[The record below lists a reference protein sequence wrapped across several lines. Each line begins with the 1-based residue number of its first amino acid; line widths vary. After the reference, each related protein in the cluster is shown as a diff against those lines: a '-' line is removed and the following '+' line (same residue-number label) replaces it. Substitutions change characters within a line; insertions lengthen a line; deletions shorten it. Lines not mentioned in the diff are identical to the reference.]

1 MQLWRTP
8 VSLYT
13 LCQSSLASN
22 HTDVL
27 IGFHIFYWKPNHLIS
42 IFPSFFQVW
51 TNPFLQWNPQDYE
64 GIDRILVDPRTIWVP
79 DIVLENKL
87 VYLYFFMR
95 GIAWDDIS
103 IQVSTLSLIH
113 SLKLFIPDGTCVDIA
128 WLLSNASDMRI
139 RARKLLPCALAKW
152 RTLYIRFVCYKWLNP
167 VEISRQDIRP
177 QSNVA
182 TLPCLEIWPALHSMF
197 DPTPLALSSLFFGRW
212 LLASLFSTSHF
223 STTHLETLT
232 DLEKSSNLR
241 RLVQ

>member
-1 MQLWRTP
+1 M
-8 VSLYT
+8 
-13 LCQSSLASN
+13 
-22 HTDVL
+22 
-27 IGFHIFYWKPNHLIS
+27 
-42 IFPSFFQVW
+42 W

-139 RARKLLPCALAKW
+139 RARKLLQCALAKW

-182 TLPCLEIWPALHSMF
+182 TLPCLELWPSYSSFHVWPNSSSSIITVLRQVAFGKPLF
-197 DPTPLALSSLFFGRW
+197 DLPFFQ
-212 LLASLFSTSHF
+212 LLT
-223 STTHLETLT
+223 
-232 DLEKSSNLR
+232 
-241 RLVQ
+241 

>member
-1 MQLWRTP
+1 MGTWYCSREQ
-8 VSLYT
+8 VSLFVLFYERYSLRWYKYSGIHT
-13 LCQSSLASN
+13 LT
-22 HTDVL
+22 H
-27 IGFHIFYWKPNHLIS
+27 
-42 IFPSFFQVW
+42 
-51 TNPFLQWNPQDYE
+51 
-64 GIDRILVDPRTIWVP
+64 
-79 DIVLENKL
+79 
-87 VYLYFFMR
+87 
-95 GIAWDDIS
+95 
-103 IQVSTLSLIH
+103 SLIH

-128 WLLSNASDMRI
+128 WLLSNASHMRI

>member
-1 MQLWRTP
+1 M
-8 VSLYT
+8 
-13 LCQSSLASN
+13 
-22 HTDVL
+22 
-27 IGFHIFYWKPNHLIS
+27 
-42 IFPSFFQVW
+42 W
-51 TNPFLQWNPQDYE
+51 TNPFLQWNPEDYE

-87 VYLYFFMR
+87 VYLYFLLR

-113 SLKLFIPDGTCVDIA
+113 SLKLFIPDGICVDIV

-139 RARKLLPCALAKW
+139 RARRLLPCTLAKW
-152 RTLYIRFVCYKWLNP
+152 RTLYIRFLCYMWLNP

-182 TLPCLEIWPALHSMF
+182 TLPCLEIRPALHSML
-197 DPTPLALSSLFFGRW
+197 DPTPLALSSLFFARW

-223 STTHLETLT
+223 TTTHLETLK
-232 DLEKSSNLR
+232 DLEKSSTDLR

>member
-22 HTDVL
+22 HTEVPDRFSHFL
-27 IGFHIFYWKPNHLIS
+27 LKTKPSHQYL
-42 IFPSFFQVW
+42 PLFFQVW

-113 SLKLFIPDGTCVDIA
+113 SFTHSSSSSRMGHVSILRGCLVTLATCALGLESSYHV
-128 WLLSNASDMRI
+128 
-139 RARKLLPCALAKW
+139 LLPNGGLCISGL
-152 RTLYIRFVCYKWLNP
+152 FV
-167 VEISRQDIRP
+167 ISD
-177 QSNVA
+177 
-182 TLPCLEIWPALHSMF
+182 
-197 DPTPLALSSLFFGRW
+197 
-212 LLASLFSTSHF
+212 
-223 STTHLETLT
+223 
-232 DLEKSSNLR
+232 
-241 RLVQ
+241 